1 MEFKQEITMAA
12 LSTPEG
18 KSGVAVIRISGS
30 QCSVILKKVCA
41 LKYIAPR
48 TVKLANFYDQKLKII
63 DRGLI
68 LFFKSPFSFTG
79 EDMLEFHVHGSPIV
93 TKKIMKILLSIKNV
107 RSAFPGE
114 FSKRAFLNKK
124 IDLSNL
130 EGINNLINA
139 DTDTELQVASLQ
151 AFGGLKKKFDEWRK
165 LFIEISSLVE
175 SQIEFSEDD
184 PEIVQMNIKLKI
196 KVLVNLIEVSVVSSK
211 VFNEIRSGIPIV
223 IFGPPNTGKSSL
235 FNLIN
240 NNDRSIVSSIRGTT
254 RDIVSSTN
262 DFNGLKVN
270 LIDSAG
276 LHKTE
281 DTLEKI
287 GTRKAKETIMSS
299 SLLILVLSPDK
310 QTDESHRLI
319 ANIINDSEKK
329 IVVFYNK
336 SDKKDG
342 IKQKNIWQKKL
353 PSLKTIPYLEIS
365 CKKESQNKEKYQN
378 ILDFIYTNLLKKK
391 TDRLI
396 YNPFTEIRHQECL
409 KKSRNH
415 LVCAL
420 NDIDSLE
427 IVAEEVRQSKMEFEK
442 IIGNIDNEE
451 QLDFIFKTFCIGK

>member
-1 MEFKQEITMAA
+1 MESEQEITIAA

-18 KSGVAVIRISGS
+18 KSGVAVIRTSGS

-41 LKYIAPR
+41 LRKITPR
-48 TVKLANFYDQKLKII
+48 TVKLTNFYDQKLKVI

-68 LFFKSPFSFTG
+68 LFFKSPLSFTG
-79 EDMLEFHVHGSPIV
+79 EDMLEFHIHGSPIV

-124 IDLSNL
+124 IGLSNL
-130 EGINNLINA
+130 EGINNLIHA

-151 AFGGLKKKFDEWRK
+151 AFGGLKKKFDEWKK
-165 LFIEISSLVE
+165 LFIEISSLIE
-175 SQIEFSEDD
+175 SHIEFSEDD
-184 PEIVQMNIKLKI
+184 PEIVQKDIKSKI
-196 KVLVNLIEVSVVSSK
+196 KVLKNLIEVSIVSSK
-211 VFNEIRSGIPIV
+211 VFNEIKSGIPLV

-240 NNDRSIVSSIRGTT
+240 NNDRSIVSSVRGTT
-254 RDIVSSTN
+254 RDIISSTN

-276 LHKTE
+276 LHKTQ

-287 GTRKAKETIMSS
+287 GTQKAKEIIMDS

-310 QTDESHRLI
+310 QTDESLRLI
-319 ANIINDSEKK
+319 SQIIKDSKKK

-336 SDKKDG
+336 SDKKEG
-342 IKQKNIWQKKL
+342 MKQKNLWTKKL
-353 PSLKTIPYLEIS
+353 PNLKKIPYLEIS
-365 CKKESQNKEKYQN
+365 CKKEIQNKEKYQN
-378 ILDFIYTNLLKKK
+378 ILDFIYINLLKKK
-391 TDRLI
+391 TDRI
-396 YNPFTEIRHQECL
+396 TYNPFTEIRHQECL
-409 KKSRNH
+409 KKSKNH
-415 LVCAL
+415 LIYAL
-420 NDIDSLE
+420 ENIDSLE
-427 IVAEEVRQSKMEFEK
+427 IVAEEVRQSKIEFEK